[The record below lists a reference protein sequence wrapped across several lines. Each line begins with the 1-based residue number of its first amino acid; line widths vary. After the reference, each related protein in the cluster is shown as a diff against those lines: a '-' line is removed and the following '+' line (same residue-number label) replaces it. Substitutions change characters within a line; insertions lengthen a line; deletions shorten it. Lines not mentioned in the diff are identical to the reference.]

1 MPPSPYLPG
10 RPSTQGRHRVR
21 TGTPGWVG
29 YGGLLTPAQA
39 AWPSPGP
46 APSCTLGPP
55 GPPPSTPP
63 GLALPG
69 LQSEARAASGR
80 PGGRVGSPGPSL
92 CWELRLPRPS
102 PPESLVWRQSSRG
115 QGTLSVS
122 PPGLGQGSRVPGLW
136 EGGVVDAWTTEGRP
150 GSGCRTE
157 AATMRRR
164 RRRRLGRP
172 LSRGRLVRLRPGP
185 RELVG

>member
-1 MPPSPYLPG
+1 MPSAGSQAAL
-10 RPSTQGRHRVR
+10 Q
-21 TGTPGWVG
+21 
-29 YGGLLTPAQA
+29 TPAQVWARPRAGPGGLSIA
-39 AWPSPGP
+39 AFSLPARPSFHPRTSQGEDRHSGLGGVRGAPDTSPGP

-80 PGGRVGSPGPSL
+80 PGGRVGSPGPGL

-122 PPGLGQGSRVPGLW
+122 PPGPGQGSRVPGLW
-136 EGGVVDAWTTEGRP
+136 EGGVVDTWATEGDLAVDA
-150 GSGCRTE
+150 G
-157 AATMRRR
+157 
-164 RRRRLGRP
+164 LK
-172 LSRGRLVRLRPGP
+172 P
-185 RELVG
+185 RQ